1 MARLRSKGPSATRL
15 VRDDDMVP
23 LPIMPWGAVHNLAPT
38 ELTPARNA
46 IPIAADCGVV
56 SIVAIGGPAHF
67 KQGDSTVTATINDA
81 YLPEGEWHELPIFE
95 GDEWSYV
102 SLISATGA
110 GTISAQLVE
119 RQ

>member
-1 MARLRSKGPSATRL
+1 
-15 VRDDDMVP
+15 
-23 LPIMPWGAVHNLAPT
+23 
-38 ELTPARNA
+38 
-46 IPIAADCGVV
+46 V
-56 SIVAIGGPAHF
+56 SIIAIGGPAHF
-67 KQGDSTVTATINDA
+67 RQGDSSVTATTNDA

>member
-1 MARLRSKGPSATRL
+1 MARVRSKGPSATRL

-23 LPIMPWGAVHNLAPT
+23 LPIMPWGTVHNLTAT
-38 ELTPARNA
+38 AVTAARNA
-46 IPIAADCGVV
+46 APISPDCGV

-67 KQGDSTVTATINDA
+67 KQGGSTVTATISDP

-95 GDEWSYV
+95 GSQWSFV
-102 SLISATGA
+102 SFISATGA
-110 GTISAQLVE
+110 GTISAQIVE